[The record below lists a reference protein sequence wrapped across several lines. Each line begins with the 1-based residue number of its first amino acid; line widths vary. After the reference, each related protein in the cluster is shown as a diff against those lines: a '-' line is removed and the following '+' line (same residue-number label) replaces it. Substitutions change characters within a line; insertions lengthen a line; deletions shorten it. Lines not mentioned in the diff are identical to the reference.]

1 MQPASPLLPIACL
14 IGPTASGKSS
24 LALQWALQH
33 QARTG
38 QAVEII
44 SMDSALVYK
53 GLDIGSAKPT
63 ADEQLQVRHHL
74 IDLCE
79 PEDPYSVAQCHAD
92 TQVCIEEIRS
102 RRHLPLIVGGTM
114 LYFKA
119 LWQGLDDLPSTP
131 QAVRDA
137 IAQEAAQKGWPAL
150 HDELRALDPDTAN
163 RLAPNDAQRISRA
176 LEVVRHTGRSLSD
189 WIAQSQAQGSGHPAL
204 PLRVVA
210 LLPSNRQWL
219 HDRIAV
225 RFAEMVAQ
233 GFLEEVKRLM
243 ARPGLT
249 PEHPSM
255 RSVGY
260 RQAWAHLSGESV
272 YEDFLRK
279 GLEATRQLAKRQI
292 TWLRS
297 FEQIVQA
304 EGQSNVSADQS
315 MGNRPS
321 AGTYQSV
328 DPCLL
333 NNDQLITV
341 CSASFA
347 RA

>member
-1 MQPASPLLPIACL
+1 MLPIACL

-24 LALQWALQH
+24 LALRWALQH
-33 QARTG
+33 QDETG
-38 QAVEII
+38 QTVEIV

-63 ADEQLQVRHHL
+63 GQEQSQVRHHL

-79 PEDPYSVAQCHAD
+79 PEDHYSVAQCHAD
-92 TQVCIEEIRS
+92 TRACIEEVRS
-102 RRHLPLIVGGTM
+102 RGHKPLIVGGTM

-119 LWQGLDDLPSTP
+119 LWQGLDNLPSTP
-131 QAVRDA
+131 QAIRDM
-137 IAQEAAQKGWPAL
+137 IAQEAAKKGWPAL
-150 HDELRALDPDTAN
+150 HQELCALDPATAD
-163 RLAPNDAQRISRA
+163 RLAPSDAQRISRA

-189 WIAQSQAQGSGHPAL
+189 WIAQSQTQGSGLPAL
-204 PLRVVA
+204 PLQVVA

-225 RFAEMVAQ
+225 RFIEMLKQ
-233 GFLEEVKRLM
+233 GFLEEVKQLM
-243 ARPGLT
+243 ARPRLT

-260 RQAWAHLSGESV
+260 RQAWAHLTGEYT
-272 YEDFLRK
+272 YEDFERK
-279 GLEATRQLAKRQI
+279 GIEATRQLAKRQI

-297 FEQIVQA
+297 FEQLAQHPGVA
-304 EGQSNVSADQS
+304 
-315 MGNRPS
+315 
-321 AGTYQSV
+321 YQSV

-333 NNDQLITV
+333 NNDQLMTV
-341 CSASFA
+341 CSASFD
-347 RA
+347 RS

>member
-1 MQPASPLLPIACL
+1 VGSEPVLPVLPPIACL

-24 LALQWALQH
+24 LALQWALEH
-33 QARTG
+33 QAKTG
-38 QAVEII
+38 QTVEIV
-44 SMDSALVYK
+44 SMDSALVYR

-63 ADEQLQVRHHL
+63 PQEQSQVRHHL

-79 PEDPYSVAQCHAD
+79 PEDHYSVAQCHAD
-92 TQVCIEEIRS
+92 TQACIEHIRS
-102 RRHLPLIVGGTM
+102 RSHLPLIVGGTM

-131 QAVRDA
+131 QAVRDT

-150 HDELRALDPDTAN
+150 HEELRALDPATAN
-163 RLAPNDAQRISRA
+163 RLAPSDAQRISRA

-189 WIAQSQAQGSGHPAL
+189 WIVQSQTQGSGLPAL
-204 PLRVVA
+204 PLQVIA

-225 RFAEMVAQ
+225 RFTEMVKQ
-233 GFLEEVKRLM
+233 GFLEEVKGLM

-260 RQAWAHLSGESV
+260 RQAWAHLTGESV

-279 GLEATRQLAKRQI
+279 GIEATRQLAKRQI
-292 TWLRS
+292 TWLRG
-297 FEQIVQA
+297 FEQTA
-304 EGQSNVSADQS
+304 ASNPSEGAK
-315 MGNRPS
+315 PS
-321 AGTYQSV
+321 EGTYQSV
-328 DPCLL
+328 DPCRLDH
-333 NNDQLITV
+333 DQLMTV
-341 CSASFA
+341 CSASFG

>member
-1 MQPASPLLPIACL
+1 VRPVACL
-14 IGPTASGKSS
+14 IGPTASGKST
-24 LALQWALQH
+24 LALHWALTH

-44 SMDSALVYK
+44 SMDSALVYR

-63 ADEQLQVRHHL
+63 PQEQAQVRHHL
-74 IDLCE
+74 LDLCE
-79 PEDPYSVAQCHAD
+79 PEDSYSVAQCHAD
-92 TQVCIEEIRS
+92 TRDCIAQIEARGH
-102 RRHLPLIVGGTM
+102 RPLIVGGTM

-131 QAVRDA
+131 QAVRDT
-137 IAQEAAQKGWPAL
+137 IAQEAAERGWPAL
-150 HDELRALDPDTAN
+150 HQELLALDPTTAS
-163 RLAPNDAQRISRA
+163 RLAPSDAQRISRA

-189 WIAQSQAQGSGHPAL
+189 WIDQSQTQGGGLPAL
-204 PLRVVA
+204 PLHVVA

-225 RFAEMVAQ
+225 RFDEMVKQ
-233 GFLEEVKRLM
+233 GFLQEVKQLM

-249 PEHPSM
+249 AEHPSM

-260 RQAWAHLSGESV
+260 RQAWAHLTGE
-272 YEDFLRK
+272 YNCEDFVRK
-279 GLEATRQLAKRQI
+279 GIEATRQLAKRQI

-297 FEQIVQA
+297 FEQTA
-304 EGQSNVSADQS
+304 ASN
-315 MGNRPS
+315 PP
-321 AGTYQSV
+321 AGTYLSV
-328 DPCLL
+328 DPCPLD
-333 NNDQLITV
+333 NDQLMTV
-341 CSASFA
+341 CSASFG